1 MSLRE
6 SEHVHQGGFLLWKHP
21 QFHAPRWVTGW
32 LSWESTSE
40 RLIGRTGFGEH
51 KRYLIPSVEW
61 GSALIWVLISSTYS
75 IEEWTGTMLCLRY
88 VPSYIKIAIYFALW
102 FKCFV
107 TVIWACGSADEF
119 VCICSREHII
129 CVCVVSKIHV
139 WNGHCGVF
147 MWAEW
152 TVADLVTK
160 SPIKKGGEK
169 ERDKIRPSSRGHYNS
184 SERLNTRF
192 DSYQKMIHVRTDRN
206 MKNYSFRIQER
217 L

>member
-1 MSLRE
+1 MSYFKHFPICLLWEILRE
-6 SEHVHQGGFLLWKHP
+6 VDVVGCFKQTFNFHVFSEKAFYMLDSVWVWERASMCIKGGFSSENIP

-129 CVCVVSKIHV
+129 CVCVVSKSMSEMGTV
-139 WNGHCGVF
+139 ECLCGQN
-147 MWAEW
+147 E
-152 TVADLVTK
+152 
-160 SPIKKGGEK
+160 
-169 ERDKIRPSSRGHYNS
+169 
-184 SERLNTRF
+184 
-192 DSYQKMIHVRTDRN
+192 Q
-206 MKNYSFRIQER
+206 
-217 L
+217 